1 MAPHRFDAFV
11 ITAPG
16 LAPLCAAEMR
26 AAGLVPTRVEAAGVA
41 FEADAARLVRANL
54 WLRTA
59 TRVIVRLASFQ
70 ATTFRDLARLAA
82 TVPWSETLV
91 PGQPVALRVT
101 CRKSKLIHSGA
112 VAQRVGEAITRATGA
127 AIVKAAT
134 EAAEDADEGDAPAG
148 PAPQLVLVRLER
160 DLCTISADSS
170 GERLHRRGYR
180 QAIAKAPI
188 RETLAAGLL
197 LAAGYDGSAP
207 LVDPLCGSGTIA
219 IEGALIARNL
229 APGLERPFACST
241 WGRVGAAVDAAERAR
256 ARELARPVR
265 ASIHASD
272 RDAGAIEAARANAE
286 RAHVANEM
294 VIEARALSDAAWVA
308 APTGLLATNPPYG
321 ARVSGGRDLRDLY
334 ARLGQLARA
343 RLGGWRVAMVSAD
356 VALER
361 ATGLAFTEQLR
372 TGNGGIP
379 VRFVVAD
386 VPTEGA

>member
-59 TRVIVRLASFQ
+59 TRVIVRLASFK

-134 EAAEDADEGDAPAG
+134 EAAEDSDEGDAPAG

-229 APGLERPFACST
+229 APGLERPFACSA

-272 RDAGAIEAARANAE
+272 RDTGAIEAARANAE

-361 ATGLAFTEQLR
+361 ATGLAFTERLR

-386 VPTEGA
+386 VPAEGA

>member
-59 TRVIVRLASFQ
+59 TRVIVRLASFK

-134 EAAEDADEGDAPAG
+134 EAAEDADEGVAHAG

-219 IEGALIARNL
+219 IEGALIAGRR
-229 APGLERPFACST
+229 APGLGRPFACAA
-241 WGRVGAAVDAAERAR
+241 WERVGCSVDAAERVR
-256 ARELARPVR
+256 AREQAQPIAVPIV
-265 ASIHASD
+265 ATD
-272 RDAGAIEAARANAE
+272 RDQGAVSAARANAA
-286 RAHVANEM
+286 RAGVADAIL
-294 VIEARALSDAAWVA
+294 IEAHALSA
-308 APTGLLATNPPYG
+308 APWPAAAAGLLATNPPYG
-321 ARVSGGRDLRDLY
+321 ARVSAGRELRDLY
-334 ARLGQLARA
+334 ARLGQRA
-343 RLGGWRVAMVSAD
+343 RSALPGWRVAMVSAD

-361 ATGLAFTEQLR
+361 ATGLAFTEQVR

-386 VPTEGA
+386 VPPEGA